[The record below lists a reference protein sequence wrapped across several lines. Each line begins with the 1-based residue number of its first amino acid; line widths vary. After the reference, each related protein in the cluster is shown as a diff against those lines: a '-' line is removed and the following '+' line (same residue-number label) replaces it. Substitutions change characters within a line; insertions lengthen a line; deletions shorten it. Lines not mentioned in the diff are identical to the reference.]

1 MFKIIIIF
9 LFFIFLINSE
19 EIILK
24 DKCDYKMFQHI
35 QCSNLNIKLKYNSS
49 NIVSFITTTQ
59 QFCDQF
65 KTECLIE
72 EYYPKLS
79 VIKEKNFKGILKSN
93 ENDDDDICMF
103 FYGCYNQTRITYD
116 INIECFEVEM
126 NLISI
131 PMIFI
136 ISSVLLLFL
145 ILIYLSYQKYKSK
158 KEINELKMKLI
169 NEQQNENEEYPIKIK
184 N

>member
-1 MFKIIIIF
+1 
-9 LFFIFLINSE
+9 
-19 EIILK
+19 
-24 DKCDYKMFQHI
+24 
-35 QCSNLNIKLKYNSS
+35 
-49 NIVSFITTTQ
+49 
-59 QFCDQF
+59 
-65 KTECLIE
+65 LIE